1 MNDKTPLLFPITVFE
16 QLDTHGP
23 ITKARAR
30 IFYKYQNRNGGYI
43 TDEFADKLL
52 ATLPGSPVKG
62 IYDEDKGDY
71 TDHGSSRI
79 EGKAYGFVPETNH
92 NITYEQHLDEDDVMR
107 TYACADVYLWTSLY
121 DEAIDILRAAQS
133 MELYEPSVKGE
144 WKIINGQRLFEYTEG
159 SFLGLQILGK
169 EVEPCFE
176 GAAFFSLLQDF
187 PQDFLH
193 SLYNSYLE
201 FQSKGEEIMNINFK
215 LSDAQK
221 ANKIFLALNEHEYRY
236 YVHEVY
242 DEYAIIFDF
251 ETESFSRV
259 DYEKDDEAETVTLKG
274 EITPVFVE
282 YLTEEEK
289 DTLAVLRN
297 MQVTYEA
304 ATEDFE
310 QLQIDFD
317 ELARKNEESEM
328 AISTLSQ
335 EREVIEETLTETKV
349 LVEELQAEVQALAN
363 YKVDVETAEKEAII
377 DKYED
382 QLDKTI
388 LDDFREKLDEFTSIQ
403 LAKELAFAL
412 VQNNPSVFTND
423 FQYLPKNKS
432 PEGLAA
438 VLDKY
443 KKK

>member
-1 MNDKTPLLFPITVFE
+1 
-16 QLDTHGP
+16 
-23 ITKARAR
+23 
-30 IFYKYQNRNGGYI
+30 
-43 TDEFADKLL
+43 
-52 ATLPGSPVKG
+52 
-62 IYDEDKGDY
+62 
-71 TDHGSSRI
+71 
-79 EGKAYGFVPETNH
+79 
-92 NITYEQHLDEDDVMR
+92 
-107 TYACADVYLWTSLY
+107 
-121 DEAIDILRAAQS
+121 
-133 MELYEPSVKGE
+133 
-144 WKIINGQRLFEYTEG
+144 
-159 SFLGLQILGK
+159 
-169 EVEPCFE
+169 
-176 GAAFFSLLQDF
+176 
-187 PQDFLH
+187 
-193 SLYNSYLE
+193 
-201 FQSKGEEIMNINFK
+201 MNINFK